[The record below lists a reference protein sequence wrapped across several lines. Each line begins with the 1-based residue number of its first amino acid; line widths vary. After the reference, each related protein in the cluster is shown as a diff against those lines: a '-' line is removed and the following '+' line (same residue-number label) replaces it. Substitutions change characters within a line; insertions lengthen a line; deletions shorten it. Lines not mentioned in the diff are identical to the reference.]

1 MTDPFSIRLAEAIRA
16 SGLKKNEIA
25 KRVGV
30 TPGTVSGYLAG
41 RMIPDRPVVLLLAQ
55 TLNVTPEGLTG
66 ESTSADPPQ
75 PTSPEWDPLSRDIK
89 AVAAEARLSYIP
101 DAVALTGLDA
111 DDRRTVVR
119 LLDALRSG
127 DAEVRWHLIR
137 QLKIIIDALAY
148 RRQQPR
154 GEQQDAS

>member
-1 MTDPFSIRLAEAIRA
+1 MTDLFPMRLAEAIRA
-16 SGLKKNEIA
+16 SGLKKNELA

-41 RMIPDRPVVLLLAQ
+41 RMMPDRPVLLLLAQ
-55 TLNVTPEGLTG
+55 TLNVPLESLLSD
-66 ESTSADPPQ
+66 STSAELHPS
-75 PTSPEWDPLSRDIK
+75 TSAEWQAARDLK
-89 AVAAEARLSYIP
+89 GVAAEARLAYIP

-111 DDRRTVVR
+111 DDRRTVIR

-137 QLKIIIDALAY
+137 QLKIIEDALVA
-148 RRQQPR
+148 RRQMPR
-154 GEQQDAS
+154 GEEQDAS